1 MASGLPRWFTFA
13 DFSHIEKPEDF
24 TISVFLAA
32 LAAFSKNHMSR
43 GFTLLELLIAMTI
56 LLMGL
61 SALFH
66 INNESRIASVAAEE
80 LATVQ
85 LACQTKMNELL
96 ATSGGAVFARGAEEI
111 PNVNG
116 WKMSVEK
123 KPLNH
128 KGIVV
133 VRIFAAKQDVPVT
146 DRNGH
151 YELVRWILE

>member
-1 MASGLPRWFTFA
+1 
-13 DFSHIEKPEDF
+13 
-24 TISVFLAA
+24 
-32 LAAFSKNHMSR
+32 MSR
-43 GFTLLELLIAMTI
+43 GFTLLELVIAMAI
-56 LLMGL
+56 LLVGL

-66 INNESRIASVAAEE
+66 VNNESRIASVAAEE

-96 ATSGGAVFARGAEEI
+96 ATSGGAAITGVTADI
-111 PNVNG
+111 PNAKG

-123 KPLNH
+123 KPLNR
-128 KGIVV
+128 KGIVAI
-133 VRIFAAKQDVPVT
+133 RIFAAKQGVPAT